1 MRDYFSLQFRILNRQ
16 LDEFGIK
23 PLYGYL
29 LGAVLFIGLT
39 AYLWIATTY
48 APYIYALLGLSMTS
62 LMANAGKINFILQH
76 FSKPDLLRI
85 RAVENL
91 IASFPFFVGLL
102 FHHAWIIAIAMV
114 LMSLL
119 LSLSSTRPSGS
130 LVIPTPFSRNPFEF
144 PIGFRNY
151 LLVLVLAAFLLVM
164 AILYTNANLGLFAC
178 GLVVLLGLTFYMAS
192 EQPYLVWIYN
202 RTPGAFLWL
211 KIRNALLS
219 ALLLILPY
227 ATTMLFVFSTHAL
240 YLMVI
245 LVLGVLYLTV
255 AILGKYAFYPSVMNL
270 PQGLVMALS
279 FWFPPLLIF
288 LIPYFYRRCLHRL
301 QPYLS

>member
-29 LGAVLFIGLT
+29 IGALLFVGLT
-39 AYLWIATTY
+39 AYLWFATTY
-48 APYIYALLGLSMTS
+48 APYIYALLGLSMTTF
-62 LMANAGKINFILQH
+62 MADAGKINFILQH

-85 RAVENL
+85 RVIENL
-91 IASFPFFVGLL
+91 IATLPFFVGLL
-102 FHHAWIIAIAMV
+102 FQQEWIIAIAMV
-114 LMSLL
+114 FMSLL

-130 LVIPTPFSRNPFEF
+130 MVIPTPFSRNPFEF

-151 LLVLVLAAFLLVM
+151 LLVLVLAAFLVVM

-178 GLVVLLGLTFYMAS
+178 GLILLLCLMFYMAS
-192 EQPYLVWIYN
+192 EPPYLVWIYN

-211 KIRNALLS
+211 KIRNATFS
-219 ALLLILPY
+219 AMLLLLPF
-227 ATTMLFVFSTHAL
+227 AFTMLLVFPTHAL
-240 YLMVI
+240 YLLAI
-245 LVLGVLYLTV
+245 LGLGLLYLMV
-255 AILGKYAFYPSVMNL
+255 AILGKYAFYPSAMNL

-301 QPYLS
+301 QPFLT